1 MRICPLSI
9 SLLLLLSLFLNGEF
23 IVCSEPGVQFE
34 PEVGF
39 DGTNYFVVWSDGRGA
54 KSELYAARVTQ
65 SGIVL
70 DPGGIQ
76 LLKELD
82 EQAHPSVSFDGEN
95 YLVVY
100 QYGC

>member
-1 MRICPLSI
+1 MCFLSI
-9 SLLLLLSLFLNGEF
+9 TLLLLFPLFLNGEF
-23 IVCSEPGVQFE
+23 IVCNEPGVQSE

-39 DGTNYFVVWSDGRGA
+39 DGTNYFVVWTDGRGA

-70 DPGGIQ
+70 DPGGIP

-82 EQAHPSVSFDGEN
+82 EQTHPSVSFDGEN
-95 YLVVY
+95 YLVAY
-100 QYGC
+100 HYGC